1 MSTGVIKSMLLL
13 EEPNILGLRI
23 GIENYSKAFLTVVFI
38 GALIWQFVTD
48 MKFIG
53 VVKNLVLAL
62 VFIGCFYEFHT
73 KAVDLSFKASEDLL
87 REVSP
92 RNIFLK
98 RWNEVKVKTT
108 DSSNSSFIEKIAIPN
123 LNDLLGTAL
132 FLLSKVCILIL
143 KLIYTTVYHF
153 TYIFAPITAIIS
165 FLPISKN
172 SMAGTITSSLWCIL
186 LPLVLV
192 VFLALV
198 GNSIQMPAENG
209 QLAISSMD
217 QLIWIF
223 GITVLMLLA
232 PSFTF
237 SLIKGSI
244 ASTAD
249 AVGLKMTGI
258 GAKALVG
265 LPIAY
270 GLVQKV
276 LGKGKKGGKNNF
288 KSPQSFQP
296 YSKKYSPD
304 RMPNLRAH
312 SNNNQTTLKS
322 KEGLNSERSNQSTI
336 KVSELKNNNQVEKQ
350 NGLAPNLLNQEKGNS
365 KIVSSK
371 IPFGSLISDK
381 NLKQTTTEGIN
392 RGIKNNPNSGFSLKG
407 SRFNSAFTTQPSK
420 QGTTNIFKQDHLLKR
435 TETKS
440 KFERFKPSNLKK
452 LVSKGRLNEV

>member
-270 GLVQKV
+270 G
-276 LGKGKKGGKNNF
+276 
-288 KSPQSFQP
+288 
-296 YSKKYSPD
+296 
-304 RMPNLRAH
+304 
-312 SNNNQTTLKS
+312 
-322 KEGLNSERSNQSTI
+322 
-336 KVSELKNNNQVEKQ
+336 
-350 NGLAPNLLNQEKGNS
+350 
-365 KIVSSK
+365 
-371 IPFGSLISDK
+371 
-381 NLKQTTTEGIN
+381 
-392 RGIKNNPNSGFSLKG
+392 
-407 SRFNSAFTTQPSK
+407 
-420 QGTTNIFKQDHLLKR
+420 
-435 TETKS
+435 
-440 KFERFKPSNLKK
+440 
-452 LVSKGRLNEV
+452 